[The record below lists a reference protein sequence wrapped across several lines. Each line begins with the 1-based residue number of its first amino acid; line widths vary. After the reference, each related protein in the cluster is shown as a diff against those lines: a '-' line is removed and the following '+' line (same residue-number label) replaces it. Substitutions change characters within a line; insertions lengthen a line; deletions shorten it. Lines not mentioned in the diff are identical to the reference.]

1 VDAVTKPNLRVT
13 AVLLAIFLACWGS
26 GLVAG
31 LFLDAPLPWWLI
43 VAATSLPLIAGWRGR
58 RVPVSREDMLFALLV
73 TLLIVGSVRL
83 FQ

>member
-43 VAATSLPLIAGWRGR
+43 VAATSLPLIAGWRAR